1 MGASQVAQGW
11 KIHLSTQEMQ
21 ETQVGSL
28 YQEAPLEEEMATRSS
43 ILVRK
48 IPWTEGPGEF
58 QTMGLQRVRHNWA
71 HTHTHSEILQSRN
84 YALFMFAL
92 SVMPD
97 AESACHLRRI

>member
-1 MGASQVAQGW
+1 
-11 KIHLSTQEMQ
+11 MQ

-58 QTMGLQRVRHNWA
+58 QTMGLQRVRHN
-71 HTHTHSEILQSRN
+71 
-84 YALFMFAL
+84 
-92 SVMPD
+92 
-97 AESACHLRRI
+97 